1 MARKYYAKRARP
13 ARRTRRRYRR
23 YARRRRTTNIPPKG
37 QPFPDRYRF
46 NLRYVQYHQLDPAS
60 TTFAKQ
66 TFFVNSLYDPDYTG
80 TGHQPMGY
88 DQLTPLYNRYVVT
101 GAKITTSFETSSA
114 SMTTGTTVGITV
126 HEGGSFYA
134 SASQDVET
142 LIEQGKT
149 TYKMLGVATGGHA
162 VATLSRKISMR
173 KEFAVKDIIS
183 GSFYSALV
191 NASPTNGMFATIWA
205 SASNFGADPPATGC
219 ITKIEFT
226 GYFLEPKLLGGS

>member
-1 MARKYYAKRARP
+1 MPRKYARRARP
-13 ARRTRRRYRR
+13 RRYRR
-23 YARRRRTTNIPPKG
+23 RTYRRRRKSRMLTNVPPKG
-37 QPFPDRYRF
+37 QPFPDRFRF

-60 TTFAKQ
+60 TAFASQ

-101 GAKITTSFETSSA
+101 GAKITTTFETSSA
-114 SMTTGTTVGITV
+114 SMNTGTTVGITV
-126 HEGGSFYA
+126 HEGGTFY
-134 SASQDVET
+134 SSTSQDVET

-183 GSFYSALV
+183 GNFYSALV
-191 NASPTNGMFATIWA
+191 NANPVNGMFATIWA
-205 SASNFGADPPATGC
+205 SASNFGADAPATGT